1 MKTFKITDLLGRVYL
16 EGNALGT
23 NSFEQV
29 GISSL
34 TNGIYLI
41 NFTDNKGNRLSLK
54 FIKQ

>member
-1 MKTFKITDLLGRVYL
+1 MKTFEITDLLGKVYL
-16 EGNALGT
+16 VGNALGV

-34 TNGIYLI
+34 TSGIYLI
-41 NFTDNKGNRLSLK
+41 NFADNKGNRLSLK

>member
-1 MKTFKITDLLGRVYL
+1 MKTFEITDLLGKVYL
-16 EGNALGT
+16 VGNALGV

-34 TNGIYLI
+34 TSGIYLI
-41 NFTDNKGNRLSLK
+41 NFIDNKGNRLSLK